1 MNRLSVKELPPELA
15 MTGKVG
21 WLSPIM
27 WFWLLMVLWEC
38 GCQRQRAIVTHVTC
52 HTPRNVAFMLAP
64 LHGTYMHTQ

>member
-1 MNRLSVKELPPELA
+1 MVAYQEKQLIDGPALFAR
-15 MTGKVG
+15 
-21 WLSPIM
+21 IM